1 MSSKIFY
8 DMKKMSIKMNCFFVI
23 GKQEIINLTIIYVKH
38 FCCNSE
44 KMCYSASAAARY
56 IAITFSGGISAVM
69 L

>member
-23 GKQEIINLTIIYVKH
+23 GKQGIINLTLV
-38 FCCNSE
+38 FCQ
-44 KMCYSASAAARY
+44 A
-56 IAITFSGGISAVM
+56 FP